1 MQAHADF
8 SGLPARFPAIRPASA
23 SALFAEVVILDA
35 QSDRFSAINW
45 HREVCI
51 MRTTIPLVL
60 FALIS
65 VGGFASEHPQSDPA
79 VPSSNFDLLKKPS
92 QSMQLE
98 NFQMPLRWDLFKK
111 RGQAADVA
119 QPRNSAD
126 DSLSLCFVLDTY
138 VMRREDP
145 QSDVTHPGSHTTCS
159 PSTQYSLKNAVGVIE
174 TPTQ

>member
-1 MQAHADF
+1 
-8 SGLPARFPAIRPASA
+8 
-23 SALFAEVVILDA
+23 
-35 QSDRFSAINW
+35 
-45 HREVCI
+45 
-51 MRTTIPLVL
+51 MRTTNFLLVL

-65 VGGFASEHPQSDPA
+65 VGGFGSEHPQSDSA

-92 QSMQLE
+92 PDMQLE

-111 RGQAADVA
+111 RGRAADIA
-119 QPRNSAD
+119 PPRISSD
-126 DSLSLCFVLDTY
+126 DWQSLCYVLDTY

-159 PSTQYSLKNAVGVIE
+159 PSTQYSLKNAVGVIQ